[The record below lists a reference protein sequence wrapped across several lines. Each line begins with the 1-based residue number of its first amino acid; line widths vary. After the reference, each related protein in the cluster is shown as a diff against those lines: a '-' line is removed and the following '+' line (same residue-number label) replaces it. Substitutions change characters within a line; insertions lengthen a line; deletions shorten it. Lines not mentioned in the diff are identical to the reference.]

1 MFDLIESIG
10 KDRPGVKLFTPA
22 DEFVRSMVELMGAKD
37 FAGVCGVSEKALN
50 TTLMRLKGRVVYTD
64 PGNENV
70 SSYLLKGAKEAK
82 VLKRFTVADLGGK
95 EGEAASTSGTPGNPD
110 APTDGPKEVA
120 DGAIMQFQ
128 NVLTSK
134 SQDRDGDILDPMGA
148 NIDPK
153 SPLLWQHMPMMPCG
167 KLVKTLAINEQMVAT
182 ECAIAGTSLGHDAAL
197 LVEFGGLR
205 ISHGFV
211 PVDYDQRKDANGNS
225 LPGWDIKRYN
235 VLEVSLVSI
244 PSNPDAVITAF
255 SKGKLASPFAKSWG
269 EALYKK
275 RPAMGK
281 GVNVDSLKAE
291 GGELLPQGVNVNV
304 TVNMA
309 DAVAGKGKAKP
320 GKTKAGDE
328 DEIHAGE
335 GDDAEDDETPA
346 GTTAGEGDDEGG
358 DDETAKGDLADLMTG
373 TKSLAEGEA
382 FPQEAKDR
390 LMTAMNMIASVDT
403 AVGES
408 GDAFKTAADGRNIN
422 EMLMVA
428 YGVVDAVLAGVKNAC
443 DEIER
448 ATMVE
453 GLDEGQQASV
463 DELYDRASGLW
474 SQVAAAA
481 GMTDEGEEGA
491 GEEGEQ
497 ASTDPIDE
505 EYEDEVTMPAASFER
520 AFSKLSE
527 IALVLGLTP
536 EQKASVQDLAGAL

>member
-1 MFDLIESIG
+1 MFDLIESIS

-22 DEFVRSMVELMGAKD
+22 DAFVSSMVELMGAKD
-37 FAGVCGVSEKALN
+37 FAGVCGISEKQLS
-50 TTLMRLKGRVVYTD
+50 TQLVRLKGRVVYTD
-64 PGNENV
+64 PGNETVAN
-70 SSYLLKGAKEAK
+70 YLLKGAKEPK
-82 VLKRFTVADLGGK
+82 FLKRFTVANLSTK
-95 EGEAASTSGTPGNPD
+95 EGESATSSGTPGNAD

-120 DGAIMQFQ
+120 EGAIMQFQ

-182 ECAIAGTSLGHDAAL
+182 ECAIAGTQLGKDAAL

-255 SKGKLASPFAKSWG
+255 SKGKLESTFAKSWG
-269 EALYKK
+269 EALHRK
-275 RPAMGK
+275 RAPIVN
-281 GVNVDSLKAE
+281 GVNLSTLKTAE
-291 GGELLPQGVNVNV
+291 GTDLLPQGVNVNL
-304 TVNMA
+304 TINMA
-309 DAVAGKGKAKP
+309 DAVKGKK
-320 GKTKAGDE
+320 GTKAGDE
-328 DEIHAGE
+328 DEIHAGD
-335 GDDAEDDETPA
+335 DDAGDDETPA
-346 GTTAGEGDDEGG
+346 GTTAGEGDDDAG
-358 DDETAKGDLADLMTG
+358 DDEGEGAKGDLSDLMTG
-373 TKSLAEGEA
+373 TKALAEGEA
-382 FPQEAKDR
+382 LPQEAKDR
-390 LMTAMNMIASVDT
+390 LSTAMNMIAGVDT

-408 GDAFKTAADGRNIN
+408 GDVYKAAADSRNIG

-428 YGVVDAVLAGVKNAC
+428 YGVVDAVMAGIKNAC
-443 DEIER
+443 EEIER

-453 GLDEGQQASV
+453 GLDEAQQASV

-481 GMTDEGEEGA
+481 GYTEDGEEDVLA
-491 GEEGEQ
+491 EDGET
-497 ASTDPIDE
+497 ASANPIDE
-505 EYEDEVTMPAASFER
+505 EYEPEESMPMASFER

-527 IALVLGLTP
+527 LVIEGELNDD
-536 EQKASVQDLAGAL
+536 QKAAVKDLAGAF